1 MNANRSRS
9 ARSSRPQLYQ
19 GITPMFWGGSLVI
32 GGVLVAIL
40 YCLLTR
46 QLPV

>member
-1 MNANRSRS
+1 MNANRTQSY
-9 ARSSRPQLYQ
+9 RSSRPKFQQ
-19 GITPMFWGGSLVI
+19 GISRIFWGGSLVA

>member
-1 MNANRSRS
+1 MNANRHQQTRYQ
-9 ARSSRPQLYQ
+9 RPTLYY
-19 GITPMFWGGSLVI
+19 GVTPLFWGGSLVI

-46 QLPV
+46 ELPV